1 MLRGIDHLVIAVLN
15 LDAAVDE
22 LTDALGLS
30 FTAGGRHPGAGTANR
45 IAFLGEPY
53 LELIA
58 VEDEAAAR
66 ERPIGAAAIRAVEE
80 GGGLATY
87 ALLDDALEVAVPE
100 LQANGSDIG
109 LATHGS
115 RQRPDGE
122 TVEWWTA
129 TFEQLGPDRPP
140 FLIRHAYAGAE
151 WSPEALEQRRA
162 FAHPIGSPV
171 SLERLD
177 LAAADPPALAA
188 DYFAQLGVEFWAVA
202 DLAVTTI
209 GPHTIRLRPASEM
222 QFPAAIVLG
231 AGVDEPRSVE
241 ALGVRFL
248 VEPARV
254 AAAVEEPGAH

>member
-1 MLRGIDHLVIAVLN
+1 MLRGIDHLVIAVPDLE
-15 LDAAVDE
+15 AAGEE
-22 LTDALGLS
+22 LTQALGLS
-30 FTAGGRHPGAGTANR
+30 FAAGGRHPGAGTANR

-58 VEDEAAAR
+58 VDDEAAAS
-66 ERPIGAAAIRAVEE
+66 ERPIGAAALRTLEE

-87 ALLDDALEVAVPE
+87 ALLDDALEVTVPE
-100 LQANGSDIG
+100 LQANGSAIG
-109 LATHGS
+109 SVTRGS

-129 TFEQLGPDRPP
+129 TFDQLGLDRPP

-151 WSPEALEQRRA
+151 WGPEALEERRA
-162 FAHPIGSPV
+162 FAHPVGSPV

-177 LAAADPPALAA
+177 LAAADPPGLAA
-188 DYFAQLGVEFWAVA
+188 DYFAELGVEFWAVA

-222 QFPAAIVLG
+222 QFPAVIVLG
-231 AGVDEPRSVE
+231 AAVDEPRSVE

-248 VEPARV
+248 VEPVGVGAR
-254 AAAVEEPGAH
+254 AS